1 MAAADSS
8 PQERRNDMDDNADK
22 VMARKIV
29 INDGDVAK
37 FSDGTFVNRS
47 FLFRHP
53 VFGGI
58 LPQSLEVPS
67 TEAFKWAFK
76 YGFTDQEVQQRLRH
90 SDAVGFDTEIH

>member
-1 MAAADSS
+1 MNLDA
-8 PQERRNDMDDNADK
+8 EGE
-22 VMARKIV
+22 VVRKIV

-37 FSDGTFVNRS
+37 FSDGTFVNRA

-58 LPQSLEVPS
+58 VTQSLGIPS
-67 TEAFKWAFK
+67 AEAVRWAFK

-90 SDAVGFDTEIH
+90 SETVGFDAEIH

>member
-1 MAAADSS
+1 
-8 PQERRNDMDDNADK
+8 MDLEAEGE
-22 VMARKIV
+22 VARKIV

-37 FSDGTFVNRS
+37 FSDGTFVNRA

-58 LPQSLEVPS
+58 VTQSLGIPS

-76 YGFTDQEVQQRLRH
+76 YGFTDQEVRQRLRH
-90 SDAVGFDTEIH
+90 SDAVGFDAGVH

>member
-1 MAAADSS
+1 MGSEPD
-8 PQERRNDMDDNADK
+8 E
-22 VMARKIV
+22 VVVRKIV

-37 FSDGTFVNRS
+37 FSDGTFVNRT

-58 LPQSLEVPS
+58 VTQSLGVPS
-67 TEAFKWAFK
+67 AEAFKWAFK

-90 SDAVGFDTEIH
+90 SDSVGFDVEIH

>member
-1 MAAADSS
+1 MDS
-8 PQERRNDMDDNADK
+8 EAEE
-22 VMARKIV
+22 VVVRKIV

-37 FSDGTFVNRS
+37 FSDGTFVNRT

-58 LPQSLEVPS
+58 VTQSLGVPS
-67 TEAFKWAFK
+67 AEAFKWAFK

-90 SDAVGFDTEIH
+90 SDAVGFDADVH